1 MAVAMALV
9 ALLKAAE
16 LALLTDCTLPPWEL
30 ATALATALVFVGLA
44 NGCMHACMHAVAL
57 VLRRHVNKYAH
68 TSYAVHRKKG
78 MCRRLCNP
86 MRLVIYLF
94 SSVPTLS
101 SVPICISLAM
111 LEDFVHKAV

>member
-44 NGCMHACMHAVAL
+44 NGCMHACMPLHWCSDAMSTSTPI
-57 VLRRHVNKYAH
+57 HH
-68 TSYAVHRKKG
+68 T
-78 MCRRLCNP
+78 LCTGK
-86 MRLVIYLF
+86 RG
-94 SSVPTLS
+94 
-101 SVPICISLAM
+101 CA
-111 LEDFVHKAV
+111 EDCATPCGW